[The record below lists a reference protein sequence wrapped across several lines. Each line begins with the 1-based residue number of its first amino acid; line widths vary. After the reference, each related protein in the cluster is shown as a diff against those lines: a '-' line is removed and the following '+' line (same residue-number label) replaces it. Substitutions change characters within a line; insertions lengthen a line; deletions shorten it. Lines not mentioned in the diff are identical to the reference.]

1 MECFNRKRNLNLL
14 AQVQADLASSTDE
27 QDIKAYK
34 ALKRMLKAAPIAL
47 VLFLV
52 STIVGM
58 AFALYQMPSYLH
70 EAKRYGT
77 VTDDGMIT
85 YVQNERMYKTPEE
98 VGLENYDLV
107 AGEEVTLYFTST
119 TDELIIAV
127 PESQD
132 NTDEYYMNLLLVT
145 FAPGACYIF
154 FLFVIQRF
162 TPFGS
167 DYYKYLKRHKAK
179 YIKEKTPLWINIV
192 SFILPI
198 FICLFLLSFS
208 LLHLVG
214 HIQRTQRIQQTS
226 DAIHGA
232 ADAADKLTDSMDK
245 VTGELE
251 NIDTSEHSDAVSEDA
266 QNIKDILDGMQDLD
280 IELPEITIPTE
291 ETPQTE

>member
-1 MECFNRKRNLNLL
+1 MESYSIQHNVNTIAKIKAEL
-14 AQVQADLASSTDE
+14 ANSADE
-27 QDIKAYK
+27 EDIKAYK
-34 ALKRMLKAAPIAL
+34 ALQRILKVTPIAL

-52 STIVGM
+52 VTIVGM
-58 AFALYQMPSYLH
+58 IIVFAQMPSYTS
-70 EAKRYGT
+70 ADKRYGT

-85 YVQNERMYKTPEE
+85 YVQNERVYKTPEE
-98 VGLENYDLV
+98 VGLKSYDLV
-107 AGEEVTLYFTST
+107 AGEEVTLYFTSA

-132 NTDEYYMNLLLVT
+132 NTDELYMNVMWAA
-145 FAPGACYIF
+145 FIPGACFII
-154 FLFVIQRF
+154 FLFIIQRF

-167 DYYKYLKRHKAK
+167 AYYKYLKRRKARFP
-179 YIKEKTPLWINIV
+179 KEKTPLWINIV
-192 SFILPI
+192 SIILALL
-198 FICLFLLSFS
+198 ICLPS
-208 LLHLVG
+208 LLQLVG
-214 HIQRTQRIQQTS
+214 HIQRAQRIQQTS

-251 NIDTSEHSDAVSEDA
+251 NIDTSEHSDAVSEDV

-280 IELPEITIPTE
+280 IEIPEITIPTE

>member
-1 MECFNRKRNLNLL
+1 MESYNIKRNLDII
-14 AQVQADLASSTDE
+14 AQIKAELASSTDE

-34 ALKRMLKAAPIAL
+34 ALKRILKVTPIAL

-52 STIVGM
+52 ATIVGV
-58 AFALYQMPSYLH
+58 ALTFSQMPSYLN

-85 YVQNERMYKTPEE
+85 YVQNERVYKTPEE
-98 VGLENYDLV
+98 VGLGNYNLV
-107 AGEEVTLYFTST
+107 EGEKITLYFTST

-127 PESQD
+127 PDSQD
-132 NTDEYYMNLLLVT
+132 NTDELYVNVMWAA
-145 FAPGACYIF
+145 FIPGACFII

-167 DYYKYLKRHKAK
+167 AYYKYLKRRKARFS
-179 YIKEKTPLWINIV
+179 KEKTPLWINIV
-192 SFILPI
+192 SIILALL
-198 FICLFLLSFS
+198 ICLPALLQM
-208 LLHLVG
+208 VG

-245 VTGELE
+245 VTNELE
-251 NIDTSEHSDAVSEDA
+251 NIDTNEHANDVSEDA
-266 QNIKDILDGMQDLD
+266 QNIKDILEGMQDLEID
-280 IELPEITIPTE
+280 INISTITEPTE
-291 ETPQTE
+291 ETEASTNN